1 MILMT
6 PVNMIW
12 DVNNIQIYIILHL
25 GSESLGSE
33 RP

>member
-12 DVNNIQIYIILHL
+12 DINNIQIHIILHL
-25 GSESLGSE
+25 GSE